1 MAKAYVKNKDARA
14 ELGDALSRLL
24 ADSYTLYLKTHKF
37 HWNVTGPNFVALH
50 GLFMQEYTELATAVD
65 LIAERIRALGPMAP
79 GSYTEFSKLG
89 KVKDEPATPGWSDMV
104 RQLAEDN
111 TTVART
117 AAEVIAIAE
126 KFDDVATA
134 DLATERVNIH
144 EKSAWMLNSIL
155 AK

>member
-1 MAKAYVKNKDARA
+1 MTRDYVNDKGARG
-14 ELGDALSRLL
+14 EVGDALARLL

-50 GLFMQEYTELATAVD
+50 GLFMQEYTELAAAVD
-65 LIAERIRALGPMAP
+65 LLAERIRALGPMAP
-79 GSYTEFSKLG
+79 GSYTEFGKLG
-89 KVKDEPATPGWSDMV
+89 TVKDEPGTPGWQDMV

-117 AAEVIAIAE
+117 AAEVIRLAE

-134 DLATERVNIH
+134 DLGTQRVDIH

>member
-1 MAKAYVKNKDARA
+1 VAKAYVDNKSARG

-50 GLFMQEYTELATAVD
+50 GLFMQEYTELAAAVD

-79 GSYTEFSKLG
+79 GSYTEFGKLG
-89 KVKDEPATPGWSDMV
+89 KVKDEPGTPGWQDMV

-111 TTVART
+111 ATVAAT
-117 AAEVIAIAE
+117 ATQVIQLAE
-126 KFDDVATA
+126 KFEDVATA

>member
-1 MAKAYVKNKDARA
+1 MAKAYVKNKDARE

-50 GLFMQEYTELATAVD
+50 GLLMQEYTELATAVD

-89 KVKDEPATPGWSDMV
+89 RVKDEPSTPGWSDMV

-117 AAEVIAIAE
+117 AAEVIEVAE

>member
-1 MAKAYVKNKDARA
+1 
-14 ELGDALSRLL
+14 L
-24 ADSYTLYLKTHKF
+24 A
-37 HWNVTGPNFVALH
+37 A
-50 GLFMQEYTELATAVD
+50 
-65 LIAERIRALGPMAP
+65 
-79 GSYTEFSKLG
+79 
-89 KVKDEPATPGWSDMV
+89 
-104 RQLAEDN
+104 DN

-117 AAEVIAIAE
+117 AAEVIEVAE

>member
-1 MAKAYVKNKDARA
+1 MAKDYVKNEAARE
-14 ELGDALSRLL
+14 ELGEALSRLL

-50 GLFMQEYTELATAVD
+50 GLFMEEYTELAGAVD

-89 KVKDEPATPGWSDMV
+89 KVKDEPGTPAWSDMV
-104 RQLAEDN
+104 KQLAADN

-117 AAEVIAIAE
+117 AAEVIEVAE

>member
-1 MAKAYVKNKDARA
+1 
-14 ELGDALSRLL
+14 
-24 ADSYTLYLKTHKF
+24 
-37 HWNVTGPNFVALH
+37 
-50 GLFMQEYTELATAVD
+50 
-65 LIAERIRALGPMAP
+65 MAP

-89 KVKDEPATPGWSDMV
+89 KVKDEPSTPGWSDMV

-117 AAEVIAIAE
+117 AAEVIEVAE

>member
-1 MAKAYVKNKDARA
+1 VANPYVNDKGARG
-14 ELGDALSRLL
+14 ELADALSRLL

-50 GLFMQEYTELATAVD
+50 GLFMQEYTELSAAVD
-65 LIAERIRALGPMAP
+65 LIAERIRALGPLAP
-79 GSYTEFSKLG
+79 GSYSEFMKLG
-89 KVKDEPATPGWSDMV
+89 KVKDEPGAPGWQDMV
-104 RQLAEDN
+104 RQLAADN

-117 AAEVIAIAE
+117 AAEVIAVAE

-155 AK
+155 AQ